1 MELTEEWEQYEKKVK
16 DVHGYIKKSR
26 ASFETPQQ
34 KSLRDQLGVYEK
46 TLADIATQKAK
57 IKISFEKLQVT
68 FIVD

>member
-16 DVHGYIKKSR
+16 DVHGWIKKSR

-34 KSLRDQLGVYEK
+34 RSLRDQLGIYEK
-46 TLADIATQKAK
+46 TLADITTQKTK

-68 FIVD
+68 IFIV